1 MEQFKVRGGRRGTV
15 ETGYLSK
22 ITTWNTEKEIYENE
36 RGFRDI
42 PMIKG
47 VCFGSL
53 FCMRKVPE
61 KEK

>member
-1 MEQFKVRGGRRGTV
+1 MEYGKR
-15 ETGYLSK
+15 
-22 ITTWNTEKEIYENE
+22 IYENE

-47 VCFGSL
+47 VCFGV
-53 FCMRKVPE
+53 FFDEKVPE